1 VVGRRTMAR
10 LHRIEY
16 SERLTDDQRP
26 ARSPAAYGA
35 AISATHSRKA
45 IGQAYTGAAISQ
57 AWPQPLLVV
66 RDVPASSRFY
76 QQVLAAESGHGGE
89 EYEQVVSND
98 EILLQLHALDVEDHH
113 GRLADP
119 DQPLG
124 NGVLLW
130 FEVAD
135 FQATVERVRASGAS
149 VVRDEH
155 TNPNARQQEIW
166 VRDPDGYLVVLAGPS
181 AYRSRA

>member
-1 VVGRRTMAR
+1 
-10 LHRIEY
+10 LDLL
-16 SERLTDDQRP
+16 LT
-26 ARSPAAYGA
+26 
-35 AISATHSRKA
+35 
-45 IGQAYTGAAISQ
+45 YTGVVAPQ
-57 AWPQPLLVV
+57 TWPQPMVVV

-76 QQVLAAESGHGGE
+76 QRLLAAESGHGGD
-89 EYEQVVSND
+89 EYEQIVSNG
-98 EILLQLHALDVEDHH
+98 EILVQLHAVDVEHHH

-124 NGVLLW
+124 NGVVLW

-135 FQATVERVRASGAS
+135 FEASVGQVRATGAL
-149 VVRDEH
+149 VVHDVH

-181 AYRSRA
+181 DYRPRA